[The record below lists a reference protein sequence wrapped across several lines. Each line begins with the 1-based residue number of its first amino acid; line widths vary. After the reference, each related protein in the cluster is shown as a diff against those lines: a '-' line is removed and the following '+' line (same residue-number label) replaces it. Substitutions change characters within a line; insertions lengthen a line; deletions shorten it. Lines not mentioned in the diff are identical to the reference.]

1 MGDLFG
7 IGHQLFV
14 HNWYTS
20 ERLFHYLHENEVVS
34 CGITMGYFWKVS
46 KVLKETACFDISK
59 EWKYADGRLKDK
71 KGNFILLQ
79 YPWDENGEKAKCGRD
94 DLAPSKLVLYAQRK
108 ENKKELLSEQNFKIL
123 S

>member
-1 MGDLFG
+1 MGDLLVMG
-7 IGHQLFV
+7 YQLFV

-20 ERLFHYLHENEVVS
+20 DRLFYYLHKNEVVS

-71 KGNFILLQ
+71 KGNFIPLQ
-79 YPWDENGEKAKCGRD
+79 YPWDENGEKAKMWSGWFSTFKVSVART
-94 DLAPSKLVLYAQRK
+94 K
-108 ENKKELLSEQNFKIL
+108 EGKQKRAAIRAKFQNLS
-123 S
+123 